1 MSFQG
6 FSGTVLFV
14 LGKNPHIK
22 HIKQNAQNFK

>member
-14 LGKNPHIK
+14 LRKKQHIK
-22 HIKQNAQNFK
+22 HIKQNAQNFN